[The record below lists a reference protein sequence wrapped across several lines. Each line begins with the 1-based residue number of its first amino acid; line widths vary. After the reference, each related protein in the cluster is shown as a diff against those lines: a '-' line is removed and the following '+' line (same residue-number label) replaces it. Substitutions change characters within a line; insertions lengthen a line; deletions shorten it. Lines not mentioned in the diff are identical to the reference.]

1 MQVGTRI
8 WQICTSSKMML
19 ATFEERAHA
28 YYMLTIYRSIKVKQV
43 REYANM
49 ESIINLV
56 FKATILWTP
65 GGPKCLKYGFRL
77 WTFFWAGFQGQAS

>member
-1 MQVGTRI
+1 
-8 WQICTSSKMML
+8 MML

-28 YYMLTIYRSIKVKQV
+28 YYMRTIYRYIKVKQV

-56 FKATILWTP
+56 FKATMLWTP
-65 GGPKCLKYGFRL
+65 GGPKCLKYRFRL
-77 WTFFWAGFQGQAS
+77 WIFFLGWLSGPSILDVLDP